1 MRIILAAMVV
11 AALSAAAE
19 GGAADAPQP
28 PALTIDSDAAVHI
41 PAVTVPFS
49 SLASAGAKAAML
61 DYVARPWP
69 SAPDIV
75 QMRRNVEAYQAP
87 ELAQAKAMY
96 PVESKPDTI
105 GGVYTDAITPADG
118 VAPRNKHRVLINLH
132 GGGFLFGARITG
144 ALESIPVA
152 AIGKIKVITVD
163 YRQGPENKFP
173 AASEDV
179 AAVYR
184 ALLKQYAPRDI
195 GIYGCSA
202 GGMLTAE
209 SIAWFEKEKLPM
221 PGAIGI
227 FCASAGG
234 WTGGDSGVLGPALDG
249 NQPGALTGPHPTV
262 TNVPYFSDANFDD
275 PLVAPIRSA
284 SVLAKFPPT
293 LIISATR
300 DFALSSAVHTQ
311 AELTKLG
318 VDAELHVWEGLDHSF
333 FTNPAI
339 PESREV
345 WDVVVKFFDRKLGK
359 G

>member
-1 MRIILAAMVV
+1 MR
-11 AALSAAAE
+11 AALLAGFLTAGFLGAL
-19 GGAADAPQP
+19 GAGAASADP

-41 PAVTVPFS
+41 PAVVVPFS
-49 SLASAGAKAAML
+49 GFASPGAKAAML
-61 DYVARPWP
+61 DYLARPWP
-69 SAPDIV
+69 TAPDIV
-75 QMRRNVEAYQAP
+75 QMRRAVEDYQAP

-96 PVESKPDTI
+96 PVDSKPETI
-105 GGVYTDAITPADG
+105 AGVYADIITPAGG
-118 VAPRNKHRVLINLH
+118 VAPRNKTRVLINLH

-152 AIGKIKVITVD
+152 AIGKIKVISVD

-202 GGMLTAE
+202 GGFLTAE

-227 FCASAGG
+227 FCASASG
-234 WTGGDSGVLGPALDG
+234 WTGGDSGILGPALDG
-249 NQPGALTGPHPTV
+249 GQPGTLAGPHPVV
-262 TNVPYFSDANFDD
+262 TNVPYFSDADFND
-275 PLVAPIRSA
+275 PLVAPIRSPEI
-284 SVLAKFPPT
+284 LKRFPPT
-293 LIISATR
+293 LIITATR
-300 DFALSSAVHTQ
+300 DFALSSAVHTE

-318 VDAELHVWEGLDHSF
+318 VDTELHVWEGLDHSF

-345 WDVVVKFFDRKLGK
+345 WDVVAKFFDRKLGK